1 MAGRFIFRFFPG
13 SVFGWGEPIA
23 EFHIKEL
30 ISYSYDKRLFMFADR
45 DYPYSL
51 KLEIKNVQE
60 KFVLVPVSN
69 GGVSITSRTTLT
81 STITRRYKTVDD
93 IIEEKSK
100 LDNIKKIYQEFENFQ
115 HKEFEKY
122 LSLIPD
128 INKKI
133 KIENKK

>member
-13 SVFGWGEPIA
+13 SVFGWGEPIG

-93 IIEEKSK
+93 IIEE
-100 LDNIKKIYQEFENFQ
+100 NISRI
-115 HKEFEKY
+115 
-122 LSLIPD
+122 
-128 INKKI
+128 
-133 KIENKK
+133 